1 MIQHTVENLSRSVDQ
16 QSVNLKKNEK
26 TVKVD
31 NHKGYDTYKPSMF
44 LYNSQHIR

>member
-31 NHKGYDTYKPSMF
+31 NHKGYDTYKP
-44 LYNSQHIR
+44 